1 MSKHKARVLV
11 LGLGANGLGVVRSLY
26 SFPEYKVIGVHFGRG
41 DVGRFTRLVRKI
53 ACTEPIAD
61 AKALS
66 EKIPEWCPGP
76 VPTVIIPSRD
86 IEVNLLS
93 ELADE
98 LPAHFLFYRN
108 SNAAVRALSDKNLV
122 QKTAL
127 QAGLEIPKTLFLT
140 DPEDAALVGLR
151 YPLLLKPLRS
161 NVSQTP
167 FKNIMVHNE
176 SELHRVLQKEE
187 LVNHVVLQEFIPG
200 GDDHV
205 YHCNL
210 LIDRRSR
217 TIGVV
222 ELQKI
227 RQYVRLR
234 GMTSYGSTLLTRELL
249 PMCERLAAV
258 VGYKGLMNIEFKK
271 DDENDRWVFIET
283 NLRLPIFNSVF
294 ARAGVNLAH
303 LYVQSL
309 LEEPPSSPAFASR
322 TATWMHEENDL
333 ANILMRRVDAK
344 FSQWF
349 WQFIR
354 SDSYAYWFSYDPLPS
369 IYLWCWMIYRQ
380 CKRLFSIG
388 HA

>member
-1 MSKHKARVLV
+1 MPRRKARVLI

-26 SFPEYKVIGVHFGRG
+26 SFPEYEVIGVHFGRG
-41 DVGRFTRLVRKI
+41 DIGRFTRLVHRI
-53 ACTEPIAD
+53 ACTAPIED

-66 EKIPEWCPGP
+66 ERIRQWCREPI
-76 VPTVIIPSRD
+76 PTVIIPTRD

-93 ELADE
+93 ELTDE

-122 QKTAL
+122 RETAL
-127 QAGLEIPKTLFLT
+127 RAGLEIPKTLFLT
-140 DPEDAALVGLR
+140 DPEDPALIGLR

-176 SELHRVLQKEE
+176 ADLQSVLKKEDV
-187 LVNHVVLQEFIPG
+187 VNHVVVQEFIPG

-210 LIDRRSR
+210 LIDHRSQ

-227 RQYVRLR
+227 RQYLPLR
-234 GMTSYGSTLLTRELL
+234 GMTSYGRTLLTRELV

-258 VGYKGLMNIEFKK
+258 VDYKGLMNIEFKK

-294 ARAGVNLAH
+294 PRAGVNLAH

-309 LEEPPSSPAFASR
+309 LQEPHPPVFASK

-333 ANILMRRVDAK
+333 ANILMRRVDVK

-354 SDSYAYWFSYDPLPS
+354 SDSFAYWFVSDPLPG
-369 IYLWCWMIYRQ
+369 IYLWCWMVYRQ
-380 CKRLFSIG
+380 IRRLFSIG
-388 HA
+388 SA